1 MKTRFSHSG
10 FILLTL
16 VLLLCFQS
24 KVKAQRGKMNWAK
37 DGYQYY
43 KAGTDGID
51 ELDTRYSNK
60 KTAIVTKEMLTPQGK
75 APLAVSSFSFSED
88 GNKALIFTN
97 TKRVWRYNTRGD
109 YWLYDMTAKTLKQLG
124 KDKPES
130 SLMFAKISPDGA
142 KAAYVSGHNIY
153 VEDLA
158 SGDIKPLTTDG
169 TSRLIN
175 GTFDWA
181 YEEEFD
187 CRDGFRWSPD
197 SKLIAYW
204 QIDARKIKNYLMLNT
219 TDSIYP
225 FTIPVEYP
233 VAGEDPSSCKV
244 GVVDI
249 NTAKTTWIDVPG
261 GNVQHYI
268 PRMEWTSSS
277 NNIILEQLNRAQN
290 ESKIFVGNVSNGTAR
305 AIHQENDKAW
315 IDGKARWNEGNPVG
329 WDWLKNGKEFIWVS
343 EKDGWRHIYKITT
356 EGKEILITKGNYDM
370 IKLNCIDEAGGYVYF
385 TASPDNATQKYL
397 FRVKLNGSSKTPER
411 LTPNDLPGTHNYDI
425 SPNGKIA
432 LHSFSNSYTPS
443 QNEVITL
450 PDNKHISGA
459 TLAVNKDAKNK
470 PEFFKVK
477 TVDGIE
483 MDGWMVKP
491 THFDPSKKYPVVFTV
506 YAEPAGQTV
515 IDSYGAGRNSLYVG
529 NMADDGYIYMAVEG
543 RGAPAPKGTAWRKAI
558 YKSIGVINIR
568 DQAMAVKEI
577 EKWPFVDSTR
587 IAVHGWSGGGSTTLN
602 LMFQYP
608 EIYKTGIAVA
618 AVGWQLS
625 YDNIYQE
632 RYMGVPTDDAGREPF
647 IKGSPV
653 TYAKNLRGNLLYI
666 HGTGDDNVHYRNAEL
681 LINELIK
688 YNRQFQLMSYPNR
701 THGIFEGPGTVQHLH
716 TLFTQYLKEHCPPG
730 GR

>member
-16 VLLLCFQS
+16 VLLLSFQS
-24 KVKAQRGKMNWAK
+24 KVKAQRGKMSWAK

-43 KAGTDGID
+43 RAGTDGID
-51 ELDTRYSNK
+51 ELDTRYANK

-75 APLAVSSFSFSED
+75 APLAVSGFTFSED
-88 GNKALIFTN
+88 GNKVLIFTN

-109 YWLYDMTAKTLKQLG
+109 YWVYDMTAKTLKQLG

-329 WDWLKNGKEFIWVS
+329 W
-343 EKDGWRHIYKITT
+343 
-356 EGKEILITKGNYDM
+356 
-370 IKLNCIDEAGGYVYF
+370 
-385 TASPDNATQKYL
+385 
-397 FRVKLNGSSKTPER
+397 
-411 LTPNDLPGTHNYDI
+411 
-425 SPNGKIA
+425 
-432 LHSFSNSYTPS
+432 
-443 QNEVITL
+443 
-450 PDNKHISGA
+450 
-459 TLAVNKDAKNK
+459 
-470 PEFFKVK
+470 
-477 TVDGIE
+477 
-483 MDGWMVKP
+483 
-491 THFDPSKKYPVVFTV
+491 
-506 YAEPAGQTV
+506 
-515 IDSYGAGRNSLYVG
+515 
-529 NMADDGYIYMAVEG
+529 
-543 RGAPAPKGTAWRKAI
+543 
-558 YKSIGVINIR
+558 
-568 DQAMAVKEI
+568 
-577 EKWPFVDSTR
+577 
-587 IAVHGWSGGGSTTLN
+587 
-602 LMFQYP
+602 
-608 EIYKTGIAVA
+608 
-618 AVGWQLS
+618 
-625 YDNIYQE
+625 
-632 RYMGVPTDDAGREPF
+632 
-647 IKGSPV
+647 
-653 TYAKNLRGNLLYI
+653 
-666 HGTGDDNVHYRNAEL
+666 
-681 LINELIK
+681 
-688 YNRQFQLMSYPNR
+688 
-701 THGIFEGPGTVQHLH
+701 
-716 TLFTQYLKEHCPPG
+716 
-730 GR
+730 